1 MTIHQ
6 VKVQKIN
13 HTQFVDDHD
22 RFSGPESSYPRWY
35 RGSFLATNDWDTQ
48 SCVIRTPT
56 NLTRSGAMTMT
67 SFFRSTRS
75 IPALIPLMIQL
86 LPTPA
91 FPKTSKRNC
100 WPLDSP
106 SEWSFRANASDKTL
120 STTSRCL
127 KLRGISSQ
135 TNLIREAPVGL

>member
-13 HTQFVDDHD
+13 HTQFVDDHASD

-56 NLTRSGAMTMT
+56 NLTRSEASRRHDYDFLLPIDEIHTGLN
-67 SFFRSTRS
+67 SFDD
-75 IPALIPLMIQL
+75 PALAHSRFPQKKQTEL
-86 LPTPA
+86 LA
-91 FPKTSKRNC
+91 LGFAVGMVFPGQR
-100 WPLDSP
+100 
-106 SEWSFRANASDKTL
+106 
-120 STTSRCL
+120 
-127 KLRGISSQ
+127 LR
-135 TNLIREAPVGL
+135 